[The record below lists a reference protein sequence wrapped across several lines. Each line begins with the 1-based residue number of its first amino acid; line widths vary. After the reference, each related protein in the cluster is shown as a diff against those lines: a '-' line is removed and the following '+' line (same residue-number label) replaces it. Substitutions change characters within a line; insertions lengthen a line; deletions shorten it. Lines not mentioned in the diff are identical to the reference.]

1 VIRQV
6 PNLSDPYHT
15 LGALH
20 EVMDQPRQALNFYMI
35 AAHMSG
41 KVGTGRSALYNL
53 KQHAGQL
60 SKNCSAVQYT

>member
-1 VIRQV
+1 M

-20 EVMDQPRQALNFYMI
+20 EVLDQPRQALNFYMI

-41 KVGTGRSALYNL
+41 KVSEWGATSLL
-53 KQHAGQL
+53 TMHVKHVDSLPTAGEIRE
-60 SKNCSAVQYT
+60 

>member
-1 VIRQV
+1 VDLLLEVIRQV

-41 KVGTGRSALYNL
+41 KVSEHRRSAQPNERF
-53 KQHAGQL
+53 
-60 SKNCSAVQYT
+60 

>member
-1 VIRQV
+1 VIEPLPCCRYQQAVDLLLEVIRQV

-41 KVGTGRSALYNL
+41 KVRKS
-53 KQHAGQL
+53 
-60 SKNCSAVQYT
+60 